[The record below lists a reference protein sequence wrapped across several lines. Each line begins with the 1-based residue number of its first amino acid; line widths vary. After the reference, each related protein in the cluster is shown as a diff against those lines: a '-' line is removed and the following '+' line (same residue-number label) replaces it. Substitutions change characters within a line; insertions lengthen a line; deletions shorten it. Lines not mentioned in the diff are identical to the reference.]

1 MRIERLENSKHK
13 QERVLV
19 YLEDGTLL
27 RITGAELL
35 QFGLYQGLDLP
46 PETLE
51 ELRAAA
57 RRSDTRRRGASM
69 ASGRMLSKKELTE
82 RLTKKGASPDDAAE
96 TADWLE
102 DLGAVDDAAY
112 AGVIVRHYG
121 GMGYGAAR
129 VRQELHRR
137 GVPKELWDEALEQLA
152 AGEGALSLPEGVEA
166 VCRGGVL
173 TLCMAE
179 TAPEETVLRRGENPY
194 GAGYLVVSR
203 SPMEG
208 ALALRCGAEQRL
220 TARCWRREDRLTLP
234 DGRGARSLKRLMA
247 ERGVR
252 PENRR
257 KIPVLCVDG
266 VAAAAWGIGVD
277 RSFLPEPSGEGI
289 YYIIMRES

>member
-57 RRSDTRRRGASM
+57 RRSASM

-102 DLGAVDDAAY
+102 DLGAVDDTAY

-121 GMGYGAAR
+121 AMGCGAAR

-137 GVPKELWDEALEQLA
+137 GVPKELWDEALKQLPPPQEAIEKFLCAKLRGRPLTPENSRRLA
-152 AGEGALSLPEGVEA
+152 AALQ
-166 VCRGGVL
+166 
-173 TLCMAE
+173 
-179 TAPEETVLRRGENPY
+179 RRGF
-194 GAGYLVVSR
+194 SW
-203 SPMEG
+203 
-208 ALALRCGAEQRL
+208 Q
-220 TARCWRREDRLTLP
+220 DI
-234 DGRGARSLKRLMA
+234 
-247 ERGVR
+247 R
-252 PENRR
+252 PILNGLGQE
-257 KIPVLCVDG
+257 ID
-266 VAAAAWGIGVD
+266 
-277 RSFLPEPSGEGI
+277 ET
-289 YYIIMRES
+289 

>member
-102 DLGAVDDAAY
+102 DLGAVDDTAY
-112 AGVIVRHYG
+112 AGVIVR
-121 GMGYGAAR
+121 
-129 VRQELHRR
+129 
-137 GVPKELWDEALEQLA
+137 
-152 AGEGALSLPEGVEA
+152 
-166 VCRGGVL
+166 
-173 TLCMAE
+173 T
-179 TAPEETVLRRGENPY
+179 TAPWAAALPASGRSCTAAAFPKSYGTRRWSSCP
-194 GAGYLVVSR
+194 R
-203 SPMEG
+203 
-208 ALALRCGAEQRL
+208 
-220 TARCWRREDRLTLP
+220 
-234 DGRGARSLKRLMA
+234 
-247 ERGVR
+247 
-252 PENRR
+252 RR
-257 KIPVLCVDG
+257 KPLKNSSAPSCG
-266 VAAAAWGIGVD
+266 VA
-277 RSFLPEPSGEGI
+277 R
-289 YYIIMRES
+289 

>member
-46 PETLE
+46 PETLK

-82 RLTKKGASPDDAAE
+82 RLTKKGASPEDAAE

-102 DLGAVDDAAY
+102 DLGAVDDTAY

-121 GMGYGAAR
+121 AMGCGAAR

-137 GVPKELWDEALEQLA
+137 GVPKELWDEALEQLPPPQEAIEKFLCAKLRGRPLTPEDSRRLA
-152 AGEGALSLPEGVEA
+152 AALQ
-166 VCRGGVL
+166 
-173 TLCMAE
+173 
-179 TAPEETVLRRGENPY
+179 RRGF
-194 GAGYLVVSR
+194 SW
-203 SPMEG
+203 
-208 ALALRCGAEQRL
+208 Q
-220 TARCWRREDRLTLP
+220 DI
-234 DGRGARSLKRLMA
+234 
-247 ERGVR
+247 R
-252 PENRR
+252 PILNGLGQE
-257 KIPVLCVDG
+257 ID
-266 VAAAAWGIGVD
+266 
-277 RSFLPEPSGEGI
+277 ET
-289 YYIIMRES
+289 

>member
-57 RRSDTRRRGASM
+57 RRSDTRHRGASM

-102 DLGAVDDAAY
+102 DLGAVDDTAY

-121 GMGYGAAR
+121 AMGCGAAR

-137 GVPKELWDEALEQLA
+137 GVPKELWDEALKQLPRRERKLLKRKYMDEA
-152 AGEGALSLPEGVEA
+152 PDKEIAQELGVAPALQ
-166 VCRGGVL
+166 
-173 TLCMAE
+173 
-179 TAPEETVLRRGENPY
+179 RRGF
-194 GAGYLVVSR
+194 SW
-203 SPMEG
+203 
-208 ALALRCGAEQRL
+208 Q
-220 TARCWRREDRLTLP
+220 DI
-234 DGRGARSLKRLMA
+234 
-247 ERGVR
+247 R
-252 PENRR
+252 PILNGLGQE
-257 KIPVLCVDG
+257 ID
-266 VAAAAWGIGVD
+266 
-277 RSFLPEPSGEGI
+277 ET
-289 YYIIMRES
+289 